1 MSLEKKA
8 IRVLDRLARGL
19 SGAAHAR
26 DVGRVVGRELGVLS
40 VRVLDGVV
48 GRLAGHEV
56 RTTTRAI
63 AADRP
68 PALPR
73 PAVVVAPEPQ
83 RPAPVV
89 AVEPRGAEASVP
101 APAVPDV
108 DEPRVA
114 IPLAPPH
121 AGAVAEPSAPPP
133 AVELEAPPAPR
144 DSLLPGEIAQLR
156 PARATDPMPA
166 LPARFGIDR
175 VVLLSGETE
184 WAFCYWETEPSRVAA
199 DAHAELRLV
208 DADGGLVTRM
218 IVEPL
223 QGRRHVQLPVVGR
236 RYRAELVLI
245 DGSAGGVTLSTS
257 RWVEARPP
265 RATP

>member
-8 IRVLDRLARGL
+8 IRALDRLARGL
-19 SGAAHAR
+19 SGAASAR
-26 DVGRVVGRELGVLS
+26 DVGRMVGRELGGLG

-63 AADRP
+63 AVEHP

-73 PAVVVAPEPQ
+73 PAPV
-83 RPAPVV
+83 PVV
-89 AVEPRGAEASVP
+89 AVETNAPEARDTEARALETHAPEAREPELP
-101 APAVPDV
+101 APAV
-108 DEPRVA
+108 
-114 IPLAPPH
+114 
-121 AGAVAEPSAPPP
+121 AEPTSDTDAT
-133 AVELEAPPAPR
+133 PAPS
-144 DSLLPGEIAQLR
+144 DALLPGEIARLR
-156 PARATDPMPA
+156 PARTTDPMPT

-175 VVLLSGETE
+175 VVLLAGETE
-184 WAFCYWETEPSRVAA
+184 WAFCYWETEPGRVAA
-199 DAHAELRLV
+199 EAHAELRLV

-236 RYRAELVLI
+236 RYRAELVVI
-245 DGSAGGVTLSTS
+245 DGSVGGVTLSTS

-265 RATP
+265 RGAP

>member
-19 SGAAHAR
+19 SGAATAR
-26 DVGRVVGRELGVLS
+26 DVGRAVGRELGGLG

-48 GRLAGHEV
+48 GRLAGHDV

-63 AADRP
+63 AVERP
-68 PALPR
+68 AALPR
-73 PAVVVAPEPQ
+73 PDPEPVAIAPEPVATAPE
-83 RPAPVV
+83 PATIALEPVTIALEPVSPEPEV
-89 AVEPRGAEASVP
+89 A
-101 APAVPDV
+101 AP
-108 DEPRVA
+108 E
-114 IPLAPPH
+114 
-121 AGAVAEPSAPPP
+121 
-133 AVELEAPPAPR
+133 PAPR

-156 PARATDPMPA
+156 PARTTDPMPS

-175 VVLLSGETE
+175 VVLLAGETE
-184 WAFCYWETEPSRVAA
+184 WAFCYWETEPGRVAV

-208 DADGGLVTRM
+208 DAEGGLVTRM

-245 DGSAGGVTLSTS
+245 DGSVGGVTLSAS
-257 RWVEARPP
+257 RWVEARPS
-265 RATP
+265 RATT

>member
-19 SGAAHAR
+19 SGAATAR
-26 DVGRVVGRELGVLS
+26 DVGRAVGRELGGLG

-48 GRLAGHEV
+48 GRLAGHDV

-63 AADRP
+63 AVERP
-68 PALPR
+68 AALPR
-73 PAVVVAPEPQ
+73 PDPEPVAIAPEPVATAPE
-83 RPAPVV
+83 PATIALEPVTLALEPVSPEPEV
-89 AVEPRGAEASVP
+89 A
-101 APAVPDV
+101 AP
-108 DEPRVA
+108 E
-114 IPLAPPH
+114 
-121 AGAVAEPSAPPP
+121 
-133 AVELEAPPAPR
+133 PAPR

-156 PARATDPMPA
+156 PARTTDPMPS

-175 VVLLSGETE
+175 VVLLAGETE
-184 WAFCYWETEPSRVAA
+184 WAFCYWETEPGRVAV

-208 DADGGLVTRM
+208 DAEGGLVTRM

-245 DGSAGGVTLSTS
+245 DGSVGGVTLSAS
-257 RWVEARPP
+257 RWVEARPS
-265 RATP
+265 RATT

>member
-19 SGAAHAR
+19 SGAATAR
-26 DVGRVVGRELGVLS
+26 DVGRAVGRELGGLG

-48 GRLAGHEV
+48 GRLAGHDV

-63 AADRP
+63 AVERP
-68 PALPR
+68 AALPR
-73 PAVVVAPEPQ
+73 PDPEPVAIAPEPVATAPE
-83 RPAPVV
+83 PATIALEPVATIAPEPATIALEPVTLALEPVSPEPEV
-89 AVEPRGAEASVP
+89 A
-101 APAVPDV
+101 AP
-108 DEPRVA
+108 E
-114 IPLAPPH
+114 
-121 AGAVAEPSAPPP
+121 
-133 AVELEAPPAPR
+133 PAPR

-156 PARATDPMPA
+156 PARTTDPMPS

-175 VVLLSGETE
+175 VVLLAGETE
-184 WAFCYWETEPSRVAA
+184 WAFCYWETEPGRVAV

-208 DADGGLVTRM
+208 DAEGGLVTRM

-245 DGSAGGVTLSTS
+245 DGSVGGVTLSAS
-257 RWVEARPP
+257 RWVEARPS
-265 RATP
+265 RATT